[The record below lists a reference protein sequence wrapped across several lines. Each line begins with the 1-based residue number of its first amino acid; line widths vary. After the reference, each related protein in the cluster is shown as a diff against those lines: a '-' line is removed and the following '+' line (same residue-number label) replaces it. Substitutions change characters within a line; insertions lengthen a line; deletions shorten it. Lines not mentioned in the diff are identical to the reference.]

1 MNRKE
6 RARRE
11 QFVSDSLKAL
21 ANDLIQA
28 RDHARNHP
36 PSYDRALATA
46 LFHELVLALRKTF
59 NVMFTRDLGEV
70 REIAHILFYALDSA
84 RDLYNDQ
91 GLIFYLSRAADRA
104 HELET
109 LL

>member
-11 QFVSDSLKAL
+11 QLVSDSLRVL
-21 ANDLIQA
+21 ADDLVQA

-36 PSYDRALATA
+36 YGYDRALATA
-46 LFHELVLALRKTF
+46 LFHELVLALGKTF
-59 NVMFTRDLGEV
+59 HIMFTHDLGKA
-70 REIAHILFYALDSA
+70 REIAHILFYALESA
-84 RDLYNDQ
+84 HDLYNAQ
-91 GLIFYLSRAADRA
+91 GLIFYLSRAVDRA